1 MTMIKFKIKK
11 GDTVVMRSG
20 KDRGKSGKVLH
31 VSPTRGRVA
40 VDGVNLV
47 KKHVRPRRQGEKGE
61 LVSVPRTV
69 PLGAVA
75 LFCTKCN
82 RGVKVGMKIEGDT
95 RTRVC
100 RRCGSTL

>member
-1 MTMIKFKIKK
+1 MLKIKIKK

-31 VSPTRGRVA
+31 VSPTRGRLSVEGA
-40 VDGVNLV
+40 NLV
-47 KKHVRPRRQGEKGE
+47 KKHVRPKRQGEKGD

-69 PLGAVA
+69 PFGAVA
-75 LFCTKCN
+75 LFCSKCN
-82 RGVKVGMKIEGDT
+82 RGVKVGVKVNENT

-100 RRCGSTL
+100 RRCGSTI